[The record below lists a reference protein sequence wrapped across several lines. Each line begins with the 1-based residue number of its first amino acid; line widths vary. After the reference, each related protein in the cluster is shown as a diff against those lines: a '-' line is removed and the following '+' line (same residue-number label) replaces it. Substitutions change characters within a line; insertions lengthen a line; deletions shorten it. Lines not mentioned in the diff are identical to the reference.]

1 MGEWVSDSYEFIEY
15 GALVPNKNFEYY
27 LSLRYEIVLKP
38 EADGWS
44 ASIPELP
51 GCLGA
56 GDTIAEALE
65 MLQDAKHSWMEASL
79 LKGLPIPELS
89 NSYSDFHLG

>member
-1 MGEWVSDSYEFIEY
+1 MMF
-15 GALVPNKNFEYY
+15 NKNFEYY

-51 GCLGA
+51 GCIGA

-79 LKGLPIPELS
+79 LKDLPIPEPS
-89 NSYSDFHLG
+89 NNYSDSHNG